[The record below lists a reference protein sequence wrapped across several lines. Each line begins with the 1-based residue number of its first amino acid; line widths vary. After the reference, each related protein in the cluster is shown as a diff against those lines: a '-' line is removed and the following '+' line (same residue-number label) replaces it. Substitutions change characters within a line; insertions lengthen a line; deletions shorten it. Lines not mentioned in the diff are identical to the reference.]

1 LKKPKTTPECEQL
14 TNLVIEGLEASHN
27 LFGSQKCEAALV
39 ALKKLHKKRC
49 AKSIEYI
56 IQVSCGMNGL
66 FDEFAQRICKEAT
79 KYLDELSQ

>member
-1 LKKPKTTPECEQL
+1 LGVLTIFALPTKFARINSSISTPFFTKML
-14 TNLVIEGLEASHN
+14 D
-27 LFGSQKCEAALV
+27 
-39 ALKKLHKKRC
+39 
-49 AKSIEYI
+49 KSIEYI